1 MNERDYYFSIYEDEK
16 NIFQSTYKQAST
28 SLGYI
33 NEVSIQFGN
42 KYHDLYQKVTQYAQD
57 LQILNC
63 TYPHLKMN
71 ENNFNCAKITDKT
84 ISACTEEK
92 QSGNEDKQNNN
103 CERNTSIKNK
113 ISDKNVSKQK
123 ETRTTDKASAED
135 DTYLNNP
142 PLF

>member
-57 LQILNC
+57 LNFLNC
-63 TYPHLKMN
+63 AYKCLKIN
-71 ENNFNCAKITDKT
+71 DKIFDFVN
-84 ISACTEEK
+84 ITE
-92 QSGNEDKQNNN
+92 
-103 CERNTSIKNK
+103 KN
-113 ISDKNVSKQK
+113 SKQMY
-123 ETRTTDKASAED
+123 RG
-135 DTYLNNP
+135 
-142 PLF
+142 

>member
-57 LQILNC
+57 L
-63 TYPHLKMN
+63 HL
-71 ENNFNCAKITDKT
+71 FNHAYQHMEIHDK
-84 ISACTEEK
+84 SF
-92 QSGNEDKQNNN
+92 N
-103 CERNTSIKNK
+103 
-113 ISDKNVSKQK
+113 
-123 ETRTTDKASAED
+123 
-135 DTYLNNP
+135 YL
-142 PLF
+142 